1 MNFPTGFGKIFCLF
15 LPKTTFLRVFSQKTA
30 PKNAFFIFLH
40 VLRETHF
47 AFFCESHF
55 AFSFFSFS
63 LKIHTILFL
72 FFFPPVFPVHLKTA
86 GFGIFFAKCLSET
99 LCFSGFFF
107 FSVFFTIKK
116 NLAQDSSFTR
126 FFGYLFLFLFLI
138 IHALLGRFFCFFQMK
153 LAKKCQKGVAW
164 NNYFIPFLLLPEVS
178 LYSRKVLCLRVL
190 PHLRFYLSPF
200 R

>member
-1 MNFPTGFGKIFCLF
+1 MNGSHPLSTATFKVLFNHLQLLPSFPKNSPKNKYPSVFPKNIPRNEFLFWIWEDFLSFSLLF

-30 PKNAFFIFLH
+30 PKNAFFIFLY

-72 FFFPPVFPVHLKTA
+72 FFFPPVFPIHLKTA

-107 FSVFFTIKK
+107 FSVFFSIKK
-116 NLAQDSSFTR
+116 TLLRIVPLQGFLGI
-126 FFGYLFLFLFLI
+126 FF
-138 IHALLGRFFCFFQMK
+138 
-153 LAKKCQKGVAW
+153 
-164 NNYFIPFLLLPEVS
+164 YF
-178 LYSRKVLCLRVL
+178 YS
-190 PHLRFYLSPF
+190 
-200 R
+200 

>member
-30 PKNAFFIFLH
+30 PKNAFFIFLY

-63 LKIHTILFL
+63 LKIHTILFPSRLSCSFKDGRIWHLLCEMSFGNPL
-72 FFFPPVFPVHLKTA
+72 FFRFFLLF
-86 GFGIFFAKCLSET
+86 GFLFH
-99 LCFSGFFF
+99 
-107 FSVFFTIKK
+107 KK

-138 IHALLGRFFCFFQMK
+138 IHALLGMFFCFFQMK

-164 NNYFIPFLLLPEVS
+164 NIE
-178 LYSRKVLCLRVL
+178 
-190 PHLRFYLSPF
+190 
-200 R
+200 

>member
-1 MNFPTGFGKIFCLF
+1 MPFSLLF
-15 LPKTTFLRVFSQKTA
+15 LPKTSFLRVFSQKTA
-30 PKNAFFIFLH
+30 PKNAFFIFLY

-72 FFFPPVFPVHLKTA
+72 FLFPPVFPVHLKTA

-107 FSVFFTIKK
+107 FSVFFSIKK
-116 NLAQDSSFTR
+116 TLLRIIPLQGFL
-126 FFGYLFLFLFLI
+126 GYLFLFLFLI
-138 IHALLGRFFCFFQMK
+138 IHALFGMFFCFFQMK

-164 NNYFIPFLLLPEVS
+164 NIL
-178 LYSRKVLCLRVL
+178 LYSISIVAGGFPVQ
-190 PHLRFYLSPF
+190 S
-200 R
+200 